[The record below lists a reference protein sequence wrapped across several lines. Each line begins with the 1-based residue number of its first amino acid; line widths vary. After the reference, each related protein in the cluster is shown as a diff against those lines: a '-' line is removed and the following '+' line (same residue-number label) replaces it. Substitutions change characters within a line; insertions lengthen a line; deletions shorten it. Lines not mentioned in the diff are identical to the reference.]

1 MNAQRPNMTE
11 QELLSDFLTQEKQLV
26 KDYAGDVTEA
36 SCKNLRQL
44 LLAHLSECSED
55 QLAVFEEMQRRSMY
69 PTKDAPDSEVAE
81 AKQNMLRLKQQTG
94 L

>member
-1 MNAQRPNMTE
+1 MNAQKPNMTE

-44 LLAHLSECSED
+44 LLTHLSECSED
-55 QLAVFEEMQRRSMY
+55 QLAVFEEMQRRNMY
-69 PTKDAPDSEVAE
+69 STKDAPDNEVAQ
-81 AKQNMLRLKQQTG
+81 AKQKMQQLKQETG